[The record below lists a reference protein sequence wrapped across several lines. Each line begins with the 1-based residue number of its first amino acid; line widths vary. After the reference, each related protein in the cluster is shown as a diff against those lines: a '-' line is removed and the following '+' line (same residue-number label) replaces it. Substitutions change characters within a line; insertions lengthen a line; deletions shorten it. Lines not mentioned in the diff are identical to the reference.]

1 MKLQNKWGIIRMHGQ
16 TTYLGLLISNIQIFY
31 YTIDKHFHF
40 NSLREITSKVSYSY
54 IPVSKIVEKA
64 VCKSVFLTKR
74 HCILSTELTKTH
86 SFRQTF
92 FLAILPIENISTS

>member
-54 IPVSKIVEKA
+54 IPVSKIAEKA
-64 VCKSVFLTKR
+64 VCKSG